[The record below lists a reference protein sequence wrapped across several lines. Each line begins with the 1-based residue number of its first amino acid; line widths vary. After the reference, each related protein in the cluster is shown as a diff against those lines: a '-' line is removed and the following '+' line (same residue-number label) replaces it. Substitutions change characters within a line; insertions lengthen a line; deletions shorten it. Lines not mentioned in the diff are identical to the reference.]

1 MKARLFVLTTTL
13 LTLAAFAA
21 EPLKTGEAA
30 PEFTLKDTEGNE
42 HSLSDFKGKIV
53 VLEWTNYGCPFVKK
67 HYGGGNMQMLQEKY
81 TGKGVV
87 WLSICSS
94 APGKQGYY
102 TAEQWP
108 EQLAAAKAKATALL
122 PDADGTVG
130 KLYGAKTTPHMFVID
145 KQGRLAYQGAIDD
158 NRSWDPKTIE
168 GAKNYVAAALD
179 ALLADEAV
187 AEPETK
193 PYGCSVKY

>member
-1 MKARLFVLTTTL
+1 MKARLVVLTTTL

-30 PEFTLKDTEGNE
+30 PGFTLKDTNGKE
-42 HSLSDFKGKIV
+42 HSLSDFKGKVV

-67 HYGGGNMQMLQEKY
+67 HYGGGNMQKLQAEY

-122 PDADGTVG
+122 PDPAGQVG
-130 KLYGAKTTPHMFVID
+130 KLYGARTTPHMFVVD